1 MSQSKKALITGI
13 TGQDGSYLAELLL
26 SKGYEVHGVRRRVSV
41 FNTARIDHIFSDPH
55 QQATKLYMHYGD
67 LSDPS
72 IIYKLVNEL
81 QPEEIY
87 NLAAQS
93 HVGVSFNTPE
103 QTADIGGMGVL
114 RILEAVRSC
123 CPGAKIYQASSSE
136 MYGNSK
142 ERPQGEDTPF
152 NPQSPY
158 ACAKVFAHM
167 LAKNYRQS
175 YNIFVCNG
183 ILFNHESPR
192 RGRNFVTRKVTRA
205 AARIKL
211 GLQDVLYLGNLDSK
225 RDWGFAGDYVE
236 AMWLMLQKDHPDDY
250 VVASGQNHSVR
261 ELTEIAFS
269 FCGMPIQWRGEGL
282 DEVGVSI
289 SDGRV
294 LVRVDPL
301 YFRPSEVSELL
312 GDSQKA
318 RRELSWQPK
327 VEFHDLITMMLEHD
341 LENEAKEN
349 GWKAY

>member
-1 MSQSKKALITGI
+1 MEKIKKALITGI

-26 SKGYEVHGVRRRVSV
+26 TKGYEVHGVRRRASI

-55 QQATKLYMHYGD
+55 HQTTKLYMHYGD

-72 IIYKLVNEL
+72 IIYKLINDIK
-81 QPEEIY
+81 PDEIY

-103 QTADIGGMGVL
+103 QTADIAGMGVL

-123 CPGAKIYQASSSE
+123 KPDIKLYQASSSE

-142 ERPQGEDTPF
+142 EIPQNENTPF

-167 LAKNYRQS
+167 LCKNYRQS
-175 YNIFVCNG
+175 YNLFVCNG

-211 GLQDVLYLGNLDSK
+211 GLQDVLYLGNLDAR
-225 RDWGFAGDYVE
+225 RDWGFALDYVE
-236 AMWLMLQKDHPDDY
+236 AMWLMLQKDSPDDY
-250 VVASGQNHSVR
+250 VVATGENHSIR
-261 ELTEIAFS
+261 ELVEGAFGE
-269 FCGMPIQWRGEGL
+269 CGLRVTWQGKGL
-282 DEVGVSI
+282 DEVGVQ
-289 SDGRV
+289 SDNGKI

-301 YFRPSEVSELL
+301 YFRPSDVSVLL

-318 RRELSWQPK
+318 RRELFWQPK
-327 VEFHDLITMMLEHD
+327 VNFKDLISLMVKSD

-349 GWKAY
+349 SWKAY